1 MAFYLKVHDLTFFVL
16 ELFISYFV
24 LFVILN
30 YLRIFQ
36 VSTQYRMVFCAFW
49 YCFFMN
55 PQA

>member
-30 YLRIFQ
+30 YLRIFE